1 MKNAFINIIT
11 RISNLITIKSI
22 VTLILT
28 VVFAIL
34 SLRGTI
40 TAEVFISVFTIV
52 IGFYFGTQKVDDTK
66 KKTTSNTSIEAIDVS
81 ELLNDTTNK

>member
-1 MKNAFINIIT
+1 MINALISIII

-28 VVFAIL
+28 IVFAIL
-34 SLRGTI
+34 SYKGTI
-40 TAEVFISVFTIV
+40 SSEVFNSIFTIV

-66 KKTTSNTSIEAIDVS
+66 KNI
-81 ELLNDTTNK
+81 NNNKEDDNIKK

>member
-1 MKNAFINIIT
+1 MINALISIII

-34 SLRGTI
+34 SYNGTI
-40 TAEVFISVFTIV
+40 SSEVFNSIFTIV

-66 KKTTSNTSIEAIDVS
+66 KNT
-81 ELLNDTTNK
+81 NNNKEDANMKK

>member
-1 MKNAFINIIT
+1 MINALISIVI

-22 VTLILT
+22 VTIILT

-34 SLRGTI
+34 SYNGTI
-40 TAEVFISVFTIV
+40 SSEVFNSIYTLV

-66 KKTTSNTSIEAIDVS
+66 KNID
-81 ELLNDTTNK
+81 TNKEDNNMEK

>member
-28 VVFAIL
+28 VVFAVL
-34 SLRGTI
+34 SLRGI
-40 TAEVFISVFTIV
+40 ISSEVFISVFTVV
-52 IGFYFGTQKVDDTK
+52 IGFYFGTQKVDDTSK
-66 KKTTSNTSIEAIDVS
+66 NTDDDITQEVESTD
-81 ELLNDTTNK
+81 NK

>member
-1 MKNAFINIIT
+1 MINALISIII

-34 SLRGTI
+34 SYRGTI
-40 TAEVFISVFTIV
+40 SSEVFNSIFTIV

-66 KKTTSNTSIEAIDVS
+66 KNT
-81 ELLNDTTNK
+81 NNNKEDANMKK

>member
-1 MKNAFINIIT
+1 MINALISIII

-34 SLRGTI
+34 SYRGTI
-40 TAEVFISVFTIV
+40 SSEVFNSIFTIV

-66 KKTTSNTSIEAIDVS
+66 KNT
-81 ELLNDTTNK
+81 NTNNEDNNMKK

>member
-1 MKNAFINIIT
+1 MKNALISIII

-28 VVFAIL
+28 IVFAIL
-34 SLRGTI
+34 SYNGTI
-40 TAEVFISVFTIV
+40 SSEVFNSIFTIV

-66 KKTTSNTSIEAIDVS
+66 NNTNNNKEDTNIKK
-81 ELLNDTTNK
+81 

>member
-1 MKNAFINIIT
+1 MINALISIVI

-34 SLRGTI
+34 SYRGI
-40 TAEVFISVFTIV
+40 ISSEVFNSIFTIV

-66 KKTTSNTSIEAIDVS
+66 KNTDNNKE
-81 ELLNDTTNK
+81 DTNMKK

>member
-1 MKNAFINIIT
+1 MKNALISIIT

-28 VVFAIL
+28 IVFAIL
-34 SLRGTI
+34 SLRGTVSS
-40 TAEVFISVFTIV
+40 EVFISVFTVI

-66 KKTTSNTSIEAIDVS
+66 KTVSVKDDEVVIE
-81 ELLNDTTNK
+81 K